1 MEPRQL
7 KAYPTHFI
15 WHNTPVQS
23 CIISEDSMSIDSAGH
38 TDWFVDPVDT
48 SWNKDDAPCALFT
61 PADAEFV
68 FGAKVKVD
76 FASTFDAGVIQVRVK
91 DDLWG
96 KLCFEYSPQN
106 RPMIVSVVTR
116 GKSDDCNSTII
127 DGNEVYLRVAVR
139 PESIAFHYSTDGSF
153 WHMVRYFTLGLCDKV
168 RVGLSAQSPCGE
180 GCSVTFSEIR
190 YRAGIIKDH
199 RSGE

>member
-1 MEPRQL
+1 MEGRQL
-7 KAYPTHFI
+7 KAFPAPFAWKNI
-15 WHNTPVQS
+15 PVQS
-23 CIISEDSMSIDSAGH
+23 SIVSEDSLAIRSAGC
-38 TDWFVDPVDT
+38 TDWFVDPVEKL
-48 SWNKDDAPCALFT
+48 WNKDDAPCALFT
-61 PADAEFV
+61 PPDSEFV

-106 RPMIVSVVTR
+106 KPMIVSVVTR
-116 GKSDDCNSTII
+116 GMSDDCNSTII
-127 DGNEVYLRVAVR
+127 DGDVVYLRVAVR
-139 PESIAFHYSTDGSF
+139 PQAIAFHYSIDGAF
-153 WHMVRYFTLGLCDKV
+153 WHMVRYFTLGCSDNI
-168 RVGLSAQSPCGE
+168 RVGLSAQSPFGE

-190 YRAGIIKDH
+190 YRAGTIKDH